1 MNPLLNN
8 PKLVNLKK
16 LAEIRNEL
24 DSRGMKLVLTNGCFD
39 LLHSGHNYF
48 LKNAATLGDK
58 LVVMLNSE
66 ESVRQLKGPT
76 RPVQNDAERAY
87 NLAALSVVDYICVF
101 SSKRLNKEIEAIS
114 PHVYAKAG
122 DYTIE
127 KLDGT
132 ERAALEKCGT
142 KIKFLPFLTG
152 FSTTNLIAKIALAAK
167 FGAM

>member
-76 RPVQNDAERAY
+76 RPVQNDAE
-87 NLAALSVVDYICVF
+87 LSVVDYICVF
-101 SSKRLNKEIEAIS
+101 SSKRLNKEIEAIT

-142 KIKFLPFLTG
+142 KIEFLPFLTG